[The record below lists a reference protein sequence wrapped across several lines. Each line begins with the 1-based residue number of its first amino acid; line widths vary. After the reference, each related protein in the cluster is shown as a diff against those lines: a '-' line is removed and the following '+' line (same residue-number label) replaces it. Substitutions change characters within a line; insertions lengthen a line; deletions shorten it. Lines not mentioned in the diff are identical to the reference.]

1 MIFPEGVVDL
11 QCADNI
17 QCQNRVL
24 SSRRHIVCFFFL
36 YISPLPEVYRI
47 FLDFLNG
54 DIYDSVLLGAWARI
68 QIQIKKISKE
78 SKFRIAFFFWVYREL
93 FI

>member
-1 MIFPEGVVDL
+1 MSLTSSAPTIFS
-11 QCADNI
+11 A
-17 QCQNRVL
+17 R
-24 SSRRHIVCFFFL
+24 IVYFHLDGTLCVFFFL

-78 SKFRIAFFFWVYREL
+78 SKFRIAFFFLGYTVNCL
-93 FI
+93 SDKF